1 MPEDATAQ
9 RKRRVFAHYD
19 KNLDGKLVRKSA
31 FRECDYTP
39 EGHLWEFDT
48 EDAVQAFEKARY
60 EDGTLSMMP
69 LERRFKQMVRPH
81 ARSSAKSAPIN

>member
-9 RKRRVFAHYD
+9 RKRRVLAHYG
-19 KNLDGKLVRKSA
+19 KNLAGKLVRKSA

-60 EDGTLSMMP
+60 EDGTGHNCFMAHLSYG
-69 LERRFKQMVRPH
+69 LITEL
-81 ARSSAKSAPIN
+81 